1 MIHVVKQGEMKS
13 QRTKKKNYYI
23 YFIFF
28 AKYYIY
34 FIFVMT
40 SQCSFRKALKDKLD
54 KSIVYLKTIKT

>member
-28 AKYYIY
+28 AKYYID

-40 SQCSFRKALKDKLD
+40 SQAHLGKL
-54 KSIVYLKTIKT
+54 